1 MRVSHWLRQQA
12 HHRCYSVCKRY
23 RRDLE
28 RTRGG
33 KRSMTQLLSSIENVD
48 QLATERR
55 RAIDHEKAS
64 SKAAEQA
71 CRELRVAIRQLS
83 AIGAA
88 IAHDND
94 RDKAIDATVR
104 VPRKASRREL
114 ISDAA
119 AIRDRITPLLDVFAD
134 YGLPRQVILGL
145 ASQIE
150 TIERA
155 NIDRDMSRI
164 KHSVGVGVIE
174 RALAAGDQAIVV
186 LEANLS
192 ATGGN
197 ASKAVTDF
205 RRVRRVGRTRAKP
218 RRWAGLK
225 KIRGLR

>member
-12 HHRCYSVCKRY
+12 HRRCYGVCKRY

-48 QLATERR
+48 QLATDRR
-55 RAIDHEKAS
+55 RAIHREKAS
-64 SKAAEQA
+64 SKGAEQA
-71 CRELRVAIRQLS
+71 CRELRVTIRQLS

-114 ISDAA
+114 LSDAA
-119 AIRDRITPLLDVFAD
+119 AIRDRITPLIDVFAD

-145 ASQIE
+145 RTQIE

-155 NIDRDMSRI
+155 NLDRDMARI
-164 KHSVGVGVIE
+164 SHFTDVSAIE

-186 LEANLS
+186 LEAILS
-192 ATGGN
+192 ATRGN

-205 RRVRRVGRTRAKP
+205 RRARRVGRTRAKP
-218 RRWAGLK
+218 RRRAGLK
-225 KIRGLR
+225 KNTGLR